1 MKVVFMGTPDFAVP
15 SLKSLAG
22 AGYDIEVVTQPDRP
36 RGRGK
41 KLKPSPVKEEALAL
55 GLTVHQP
62 QKVREE
68 GFVSLLKSI
77 SPDVIAVAAFG
88 QILPAGILNIPPL
101 GCVNVHSS
109 LLPRYRGA
117 APIQRAIM
125 DGEDRTGITIM
136 KMDQGLDS
144 GDILLQAGIKISGD
158 DSFGTVH
165 DRLAALGAK
174 MLAEVLELL
183 GEGELKGTPQD
194 HDRATYAPIITR
206 EDEIIDWEK
215 AVKNIKNRVRALN
228 PWPGARTLLNGRI
241 LKIWEVREP
250 AGGERHVPNGAFPGQ
265 VLGCFGEG
273 LVVMCGDGPGVVTE
287 LQLQGSRKLGAGE
300 FLRGCRIEPGTVLGR
315 E

>member
-1 MKVVFMGTPDFAVP
+1 VKVVFMGTPDFAVP
-15 SLKSLAG
+15 SLKSLAH
-22 AGYDIEVVTQPDRP
+22 AGFDIEVVTQPDRP

-41 KLKPSPVKEEALAL
+41 KHTAPPVKEEALAL

-62 QKVREE
+62 QRVREE
-68 GFVSLLKSI
+68 GFVSLLESI

-88 QILPAGILNIPPL
+88 QILPAAVLNIPPL

-125 DGEDRTGITIM
+125 DGEEKTGITIM
-136 KMDQGLDS
+136 KMDRGLDS

-174 MLAEVLELL
+174 MLAEALELL
-183 GEGELKGTPQD
+183 SEGKLSGIPQD
-194 HDRATYAPIITR
+194 HDRATYAPMITR
-206 EDEIIDWEK
+206 EDEIIDWQK
-215 AVKNIKNRVRALN
+215 GVKDIKNRVRALN
-228 PWPGARTLLNGRI
+228 PWPGARTLLGGRV
-241 LKIWEVREP
+241 LKIWSIREP
-250 AGGERHVPNGAFPGQ
+250 AGGEYPVPKGALPGQ
-265 VLGCFGEG
+265 VLECFGEG

-287 LQLQGSRKLGAGE
+287 LQLQGSRKLGAGD
-300 FLRGCRIEPGTVLGR
+300 FLRGCRIEAGTVLGR